1 MKKSTVFYKIFL
13 PMFLLGAVLV
23 IGFSLFIYQ
32 NTYESIESS
41 YLTDK
46 KNLLRQVK
54 TNVEWKIRTIEYSFS
69 TYGSTKNFS
78 DIFKHPLTYTNY
90 STYSEIRKE
99 LNFIETIVMDDNNY
113 DLLSLAGKWGV
124 INGSLTQLTE
134 EEVERYQQ
142 KYINNKDNL
151 FWQKKNKGI
160 EMVIPLP
167 MFEKEKY
174 ALGIATIEKHTIE
187 QVVGE
192 SGEDILSIENED
204 GKLFSTQKVKEEE
217 QPDALADVDLDY
229 NQLKVIRENG
239 TSYIV
244 LKSDYNN
251 WIYRLEVDS
260 SAIGAT
266 IRNLRI
272 GLVAV
277 SLTLVGLIGL
287 LSYLFSDRFAR
298 PISQIQERLN
308 LKSKGFIGK
317 ELDLV
322 AQSVSRIIGEK
333 EALSAHLVTQ
343 KPQLETLFVLSLFR
357 NRVERRELD
366 QRLQQFGYS
375 SQTD

>member
-41 YLTDK
+41 YLTDQ

-151 FWQKKNKGI
+151 FWQKKNMHW
-160 EMVIPLP
+160 EL
-167 MFEKEKY
+167 
-174 ALGIATIEKHTIE
+174 
-187 QVVGE
+187 
-192 SGEDILSIENED
+192 
-204 GKLFSTQKVKEEE
+204 
-217 QPDALADVDLDY
+217 
-229 NQLKVIRENG
+229 
-239 TSYIV
+239 
-244 LKSDYNN
+244 
-251 WIYRLEVDS
+251 
-260 SAIGAT
+260 
-266 IRNLRI
+266 LR
-272 GLVAV
+272 
-277 SLTLVGLIGL
+277 
-287 LSYLFSDRFAR
+287 
-298 PISQIQERLN
+298 
-308 LKSKGFIGK
+308 
-317 ELDLV
+317 
-322 AQSVSRIIGEK
+322 
-333 EALSAHLVTQ
+333 
-343 KPQLETLFVLSLFR
+343 
-357 NRVERRELD
+357 
-366 QRLQQFGYS
+366 
-375 SQTD
+375 

>member
-1 MKKSTVFYKIFL
+1 MEKTY
-13 PMFLLGAVLV
+13 FLL
-23 IGFSLFIYQ
+23 
-32 NTYESIESS
+32 
-41 YLTDK
+41 
-46 KNLLRQVK
+46 K
-54 TNVEWKIRTIEYSFS
+54 TKLATFYYSD
-69 TYGSTKNFS
+69 G
-78 DIFKHPLTYTNY
+78 
-90 STYSEIRKE
+90 
-99 LNFIETIVMDDNNY
+99 
-113 DLLSLAGKWGV
+113 
-124 INGSLTQLTE
+124 
-134 EEVERYQQ
+134 
-142 KYINNKDNL
+142 
-151 FWQKKNKGI
+151 KNK
-160 EMVIPLP
+160 
-167 MFEKEKY
+167 
-174 ALGIATIEKHTIE
+174 
-187 QVVGE
+187 
-192 SGEDILSIENED
+192 
-204 GKLFSTQKVKEEE
+204 E
-217 QPDALADVDLDY
+217 QPTVLTDVDLDY
-229 NQLKVIRENG
+229 NQLKVIREKDK
-239 TSYIV
+239 TYIV

-260 SAIGAT
+260 SAIGAM

-308 LKSKGFIGK
+308 LKSKGFSGK

-375 SQTD
+375 SQNDCYYTALVQIDLLEDSHGGERDLLLLAINNMITEIVPKENRMLPIVLNEEMQATIYRMDKDDAEASKKSWSIADSFKTCKRILEFNYQYRHQ

>member
-1 MKKSTVFYKIFL
+1 M
-13 PMFLLGAVLV
+13 A
-23 IGFSLFIYQ
+23 
-32 NTYESIESS
+32 
-41 YLTDK
+41 
-46 KNLLRQVK
+46 
-54 TNVEWKIRTIEYSFS
+54 
-69 TYGSTKNFS
+69 
-78 DIFKHPLTYTNY
+78 
-90 STYSEIRKE
+90 
-99 LNFIETIVMDDNNY
+99 
-113 DLLSLAGKWGV
+113 
-124 INGSLTQLTE
+124 
-134 EEVERYQQ
+134 
-142 KYINNKDNL
+142 
-151 FWQKKNKGI
+151 
-160 EMVIPLP
+160 
-167 MFEKEKY
+167 KEKY

-308 LKSKGFIGK
+308 LKSKGFSGK

-333 EALSAHLVTQ
+333 EALSAHLVT
-343 KPQLETLFVLSLFR
+343 
-357 NRVERRELD
+357 
-366 QRLQQFGYS
+366 
-375 SQTD
+375 

>member
-1 MKKSTVFYKIFL
+1 MKTKLETFTTQTV
-13 PMFLLGAVLV
+13 
-23 IGFSLFIYQ
+23 
-32 NTYESIESS
+32 
-41 YLTDK
+41 
-46 KNLLRQVK
+46 
-54 TNVEWKIRTIEYSFS
+54 
-69 TYGSTKNFS
+69 
-78 DIFKHPLTYTNY
+78 
-90 STYSEIRKE
+90 
-99 LNFIETIVMDDNNY
+99 
-113 DLLSLAGKWGV
+113 
-124 INGSLTQLTE
+124 
-134 EEVERYQQ
+134 
-142 KYINNKDNL
+142 
-151 FWQKKNKGI
+151 KNK
-160 EMVIPLP
+160 
-167 MFEKEKY
+167 
-174 ALGIATIEKHTIE
+174 
-187 QVVGE
+187 
-192 SGEDILSIENED
+192 
-204 GKLFSTQKVKEEE
+204 E
-217 QPDALADVDLDY
+217 QPTVLTDVDLDY
-229 NQLKVIRENG
+229 NQLKVIREKDK
-239 TSYIV
+239 TYIV

-260 SAIGAT
+260 SAIGAM

-308 LKSKGFIGK
+308 LKSKGFSGK

-375 SQTD
+375 SQNDCYYTALVQIDLLEDSHGGERDLLL